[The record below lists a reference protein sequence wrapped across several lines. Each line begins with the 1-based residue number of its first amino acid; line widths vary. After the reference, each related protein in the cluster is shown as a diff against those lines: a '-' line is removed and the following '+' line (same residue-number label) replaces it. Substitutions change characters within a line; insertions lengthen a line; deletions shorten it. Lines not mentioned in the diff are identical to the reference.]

1 MHKFLMAAGAAM
13 VALGAVAVAPAFAQ
27 NAKAGGND
35 VKEDLGVNNRQ
46 IVDKPAGDRS
56 VVQQHAGPGSHD
68 NTQSVTT
75 SSPGSSPNTVVQS
88 TAGGNNVQTAVQT
101 GGSGN
106 VVVQTQQGSGNRQTV
121 IQTGDGNRAVQ
132 SQTGDNHT
140 GTLDQHGGRTDTQIQ
155 N

>member
-1 MHKFLMAAGAAM
+1 MRRFLLTTGAAM
-13 VALGAVAVAPAFAQ
+13 LAMGAAAAGPALAQ
-27 NAKAGGND
+27 NAKTGGND
-35 VKEDLGVNNRQ
+35 IKEDLGVNNRQ

-75 SSPGSSPNTVVQS
+75 SSPGASPNTVVQS
-88 TAGGNNVQTAVQT
+88 TGGSGNVQTAVQT

-140 GTLDQHGGRTDTQIQ
+140 GTLDQHGGQTDTQIQ
-155 N
+155 K

>member
-1 MHKFLMAAGAAM
+1 MHKFLLAANAALF
-13 VALGAVAVAPAFAQ
+13 ALGAVAVAPALAQ
-27 NAKAGGND
+27 NAKAGGNG

-56 VVQQHAGPGSHD
+56 VVRQHAGPGSHD
-68 NTQSVTT
+68 NVQSVTT
-75 SSPGSSPNTVVQS
+75 SSPGAAPNTVVQS
-88 TAGGNNVQTAVQT
+88 TAGGGNVQTAVQN

-132 SQTGDNHT
+132 SQTGDNHS
-140 GTLDQHGGRTDTQIQ
+140 GALDQHGGETNIQIQ
-155 N
+155 K